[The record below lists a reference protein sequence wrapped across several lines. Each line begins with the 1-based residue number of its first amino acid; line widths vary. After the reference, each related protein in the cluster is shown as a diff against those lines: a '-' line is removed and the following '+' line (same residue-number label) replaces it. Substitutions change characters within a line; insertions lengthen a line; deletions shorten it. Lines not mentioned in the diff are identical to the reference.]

1 MTMNSTQSTSTYR
14 RPYYVWDYNISTAQF
29 RQLLDGTLTL
39 GRLNRDWA
47 AVRLI
52 EYAFYEDMIRLLGY
66 RALVEN
72 WHRWRPRVRVKE
84 IRQGLD
90 FVVSWVTKYHP
101 ELLDYNPAST
111 NQEM

>member
-1 MTMNSTQSTSTYR
+1 MNTTQPPSTRR

-52 EYAFYEDMIRLLGY
+52 EYAFYEDMIRSIGY
-66 RALVEN
+66 RTLVEN

-90 FVVSWVTKYHP
+90 FVVSWVIKYHP
-101 ELLDYNPAST
+101 ELLEDNPAST
-111 NQEM
+111 SQEV